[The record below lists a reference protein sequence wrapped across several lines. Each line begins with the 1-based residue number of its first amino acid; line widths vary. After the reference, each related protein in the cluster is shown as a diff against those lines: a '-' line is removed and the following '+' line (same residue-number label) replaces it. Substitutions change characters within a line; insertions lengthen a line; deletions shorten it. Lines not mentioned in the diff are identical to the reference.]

1 MEYGAKSLVI
11 GLDLGGTN
19 SVFGVVDSKGEIIA
33 TTSIKTQAYP
43 SVDQY
48 IMESVKAIKQIAEQV
63 GGMEKIR
70 AMGIGAPCGNYY
82 KGTIEHAAN
91 LVWAKGIV
99 PLANMFVNE
108 LGIPVVVTND
118 AKAAAMGE
126 MKYGV
131 AVGMNNFVELTLGT
145 GVGSGIVA
153 NGQLIYGFDGF
164 AGELGHMIVE
174 PDGRPCGC
182 GRKGCL
188 ETYCSAT
195 GVVRTAIA
203 MLEESSEATSLRDIA
218 TDKLT
223 SYEVYKA
230 AMAGDTMAQEVFKQT
245 GRRIGIA
252 CANIA
257 TFLSPEAFIFFG
269 GLAQAGELLLRPI
282 EEAYNENVLSL
293 YKGNSRTA
301 GSSSRS
307 SSPIRTSSSSAS
319 RRRSRTSSTRRR
331 SSIPSTPKLS
341 RIRRSRTSRTA

>member
-19 SVFGVVDSKGEIIA
+19 SVFGVVDSQGEIIA

-203 MLEESSEATSLRDIA
+203 MLEESPEATSLRDIA
-218 TDKLT
+218 SDKLT

-293 YKGNSRTA
+293 YKGKARFLMSGLDGA
-301 GSSSRS
+301 KAAILGA
-307 SSPIRTSSSSAS
+307 SA
-319 RRRSRTSSTRRR
+319 
-331 SSIPSTPKLS
+331 IAWDLK
-341 RIRRSRTSRTA
+341 

>member
-48 IMESVKAIKQIAEQV
+48 IMESVKAIKQISEQV

-203 MLEESSEATSLRDIA
+203 MLEESPEATSLRDIA

-293 YKGNSRTA
+293 YKGKARFLMSGLDGA
-301 GSSSRS
+301 KAAILGA
-307 SSPIRTSSSSAS
+307 SA
-319 RRRSRTSSTRRR
+319 
-331 SSIPSTPKLS
+331 IAWDLK
-341 RIRRSRTSRTA
+341 

>member
-195 GVVRTAIA
+195 GVVRTTIA

-293 YKGNSRTA
+293 YKGKARFLMSGLDGA
-301 GSSSRS
+301 KAAILGA
-307 SSPIRTSSSSAS
+307 SA
-319 RRRSRTSSTRRR
+319 
-331 SSIPSTPKLS
+331 IAWDLK
-341 RIRRSRTSRTA
+341 

>member
-19 SVFGVVDSKGEIIA
+19 SVFGVVDSQGEIIA

-48 IMESVKAIKQIAEQV
+48 LMESVKAIKQIAEQV

-203 MLEESSEATSLRDIA
+203 MLEESPEATSLRDIA

-293 YKGNSRTA
+293 YKGKARFLMSGLDGA
-301 GSSSRS
+301 KAAILGA
-307 SSPIRTSSSSAS
+307 SA
-319 RRRSRTSSTRRR
+319 
-331 SSIPSTPKLS
+331 IAWDLK
-341 RIRRSRTSRTA
+341 

>member
-108 LGIPVVVTND
+108 LGMPVVVTND

-203 MLEESSEATSLRDIA
+203 MLEESPEATSLRDIA

-230 AMAGDTMAQEVFKQT
+230 AMAGDAMAQEVFKQT

-293 YKGNSRTA
+293 YKSKARFLMSGLDGANA
-301 GSSSRS
+301 AILGA
-307 SSPIRTSSSSAS
+307 SA
-319 RRRSRTSSTRRR
+319 
-331 SSIPSTPKLS
+331 IAWDLK
-341 RIRRSRTSRTA
+341 

>member
-203 MLEESSEATSLRDIA
+203 MLEESPEATSLRDIA

-257 TFLSPEAFIFFG
+257 KFLSPEAFIFFG
-269 GLAQAGELLLRPI
+269 GLAQAGELLLRTI

-293 YKGNSRTA
+293 YKGKARFLMSGLDGA
-301 GSSSRS
+301 KAAILGA
-307 SSPIRTSSSSAS
+307 SA
-319 RRRSRTSSTRRR
+319 
-331 SSIPSTPKLS
+331 IAWDLK
-341 RIRRSRTSRTA
+341 

>member
-48 IMESVKAIKQIAEQV
+48 IMESVKTIKQIAEQV

-203 MLEESSEATSLRDIA
+203 MLEESPEATSLRDIA

-230 AMAGDTMAQEVFKQT
+230 AMAGDAMAQEVFKQT

-293 YKGNSRTA
+293 YKGKARFLMSGLDGA
-301 GSSSRS
+301 KAAILGA
-307 SSPIRTSSSSAS
+307 SA
-319 RRRSRTSSTRRR
+319 
-331 SSIPSTPKLS
+331 IAWDLK
-341 RIRRSRTSRTA
+341 

>member
-131 AVGMNNFVELTLGT
+131 AVGMTNFVELTLGT

-230 AMAGDTMAQEVFKQT
+230 AMAGDAMAQEVFKQT

-293 YKGNSRTA
+293 YKGKARFLMSGLDGA
-301 GSSSRS
+301 KAAILGA
-307 SSPIRTSSSSAS
+307 SA
-319 RRRSRTSSTRRR
+319 
-331 SSIPSTPKLS
+331 IAWDLK
-341 RIRRSRTSRTA
+341 

>member
-1 MEYGAKSLVI
+1 
-11 GLDLGGTN
+11 
-19 SVFGVVDSKGEIIA
+19 
-33 TTSIKTQAYP
+33 
-43 SVDQY
+43 
-48 IMESVKAIKQIAEQV
+48 MESVKAIKQIAEQV

-203 MLEESSEATSLRDIA
+203 MLEESPEATSLRDIA

-293 YKGNSRTA
+293 YKGKARFLMSGLDGA
-301 GSSSRS
+301 KAAILGA
-307 SSPIRTSSSSAS
+307 SA
-319 RRRSRTSSTRRR
+319 
-331 SSIPSTPKLS
+331 IAWDLK
-341 RIRRSRTSRTA
+341 

>member
-91 LVWAKGIV
+91 LIWAKGIV

-195 GVVRTAIA
+195 GVVRTTIA
-203 MLEESSEATSLRDIA
+203 MLEESPETTSLRDIA

-293 YKGNSRTA
+293 YKGKARFLMSGLDGA
-301 GSSSRS
+301 KAAILGA
-307 SSPIRTSSSSAS
+307 SA
-319 RRRSRTSSTRRR
+319 
-331 SSIPSTPKLS
+331 IAWDLK
-341 RIRRSRTSRTA
+341 

>member
-48 IMESVKAIKQIAEQV
+48 VMESVKAVKQIAEQV

-203 MLEESSEATSLRDIA
+203 MLEESSETTSLRDIA
-218 TDKLT
+218 PDKLT

-293 YKGNSRTA
+293 YKGKARFLMSGLDGA
-301 GSSSRS
+301 KAAILGA
-307 SSPIRTSSSSAS
+307 SA
-319 RRRSRTSSTRRR
+319 
-331 SSIPSTPKLS
+331 IAWDLK
-341 RIRRSRTSRTA
+341 

>member
-230 AMAGDTMAQEVFKQT
+230 AMAGDTMAQEVFKEEESVSH
-245 GRRIGIA
+245 A
-252 CANIA
+252 
-257 TFLSPEAFIFFG
+257 
-269 GLAQAGELLLRPI
+269 PI
-282 EEAYNENVLSL
+282 SQH
-293 YKGNSRTA
+293 S
-301 GSSSRS
+301 
-307 SSPIRTSSSSAS
+307 
-319 RRRSRTSSTRRR
+319 
-331 SSIPSTPKLS
+331 
-341 RIRRSRTSRTA
+341 

>member
-174 PDGRPCGC
+174 PNGRPCGC

-195 GVVRTAIA
+195 GVVRTTIA
-203 MLEESSEATSLRDIA
+203 MLEESSETTSLRDIA

-293 YKGNSRTA
+293 YKGKARFLMSGLDGA
-301 GSSSRS
+301 KAAILGA
-307 SSPIRTSSSSAS
+307 SA
-319 RRRSRTSSTRRR
+319 
-331 SSIPSTPKLS
+331 IAWDLK
-341 RIRRSRTSRTA
+341 

>member
-48 IMESVKAIKQIAEQV
+48 IMESVKAVKQIAEQV

-203 MLEESSEATSLRDIA
+203 MLEESSETTSLRDIA

-293 YKGNSRTA
+293 YKGKARFLMSGLDGA
-301 GSSSRS
+301 KAAILGA
-307 SSPIRTSSSSAS
+307 SA
-319 RRRSRTSSTRRR
+319 
-331 SSIPSTPKLS
+331 IAWDLK
-341 RIRRSRTSRTA
+341 

>member
-48 IMESVKAIKQIAEQV
+48 IMESVKAVKQIAEQV

-203 MLEESSEATSLRDIA
+203 MLEESPEATSLRDIA

-230 AMAGDTMAQEVFKQT
+230 AMAGDAMAQEVFKQT

-293 YKGNSRTA
+293 YKGKARFLMSGLDGA
-301 GSSSRS
+301 KAAILGA
-307 SSPIRTSSSSAS
+307 SA
-319 RRRSRTSSTRRR
+319 
-331 SSIPSTPKLS
+331 IAWDLK
-341 RIRRSRTSRTA
+341 

>member
-48 IMESVKAIKQIAEQV
+48 VMESVKAVKQIAEQV

-131 AVGMNNFVELTLGT
+131 AVGMKNFVELTLGT

-195 GVVRTAIA
+195 GVVRTAMA
-203 MLEESSEATSLRDIA
+203 MLKESSEATSLRDIA
-218 TDKLT
+218 PDKLT

-230 AMAGDTMAQEVFKQT
+230 AMAGDAMAQEVFKQT

-293 YKGNSRTA
+293 YKGKARFLMSGLDGA
-301 GSSSRS
+301 KAAILGA
-307 SSPIRTSSSSAS
+307 SA
-319 RRRSRTSSTRRR
+319 
-331 SSIPSTPKLS
+331 IAWDLK
-341 RIRRSRTSRTA
+341 

>member
-108 LGIPVVVTND
+108 LGMPVVVTND

-203 MLEESSEATSLRDIA
+203 MLEESSEATSVRDIA

-293 YKGNSRTA
+293 YKGKARFLMSGLDGA
-301 GSSSRS
+301 KAAILGA
-307 SSPIRTSSSSAS
+307 SA
-319 RRRSRTSSTRRR
+319 
-331 SSIPSTPKLS
+331 IAWDLK
-341 RIRRSRTSRTA
+341 

>member
-203 MLEESSEATSLRDIA
+203 MLEESPEATSLRDIA

-230 AMAGDTMAQEVFKQT
+230 AMAGDAMAQEVFKQT

-269 GLAQAGELLLRPI
+269 GLAQAGDLLLRPI

-293 YKGNSRTA
+293 YKGKARFLMSGLDGA
-301 GSSSRS
+301 KAA
-307 SSPIRTSSSSAS
+307 ILCASA
-319 RRRSRTSSTRRR
+319 
-331 SSIPSTPKLS
+331 IAWDLK
-341 RIRRSRTSRTA
+341 

>member
-131 AVGMNNFVELTLGT
+131 AVGMTNFVELTLGT

-195 GVVRTAIA
+195 GVVRTTIA
-203 MLEESSEATSLRDIA
+203 MLEESPETTSLRDIA

-293 YKGNSRTA
+293 YKGKARFLMSGLDGA
-301 GSSSRS
+301 KAAILGA
-307 SSPIRTSSSSAS
+307 SA
-319 RRRSRTSSTRRR
+319 
-331 SSIPSTPKLS
+331 IAWDLK
-341 RIRRSRTSRTA
+341 

>member
-48 IMESVKAIKQIAEQV
+48 IMESVKAVKQIAEQV

-131 AVGMNNFVELTLGT
+131 AVGMKNFVELTLGT

-203 MLEESSEATSLRDIA
+203 MLEESSETTSLRDIA

-293 YKGNSRTA
+293 YKGKARFLMSGLDGA
-301 GSSSRS
+301 KAAILGA
-307 SSPIRTSSSSAS
+307 SA
-319 RRRSRTSSTRRR
+319 
-331 SSIPSTPKLS
+331 IAWDLK
-341 RIRRSRTSRTA
+341 

>member
-131 AVGMNNFVELTLGT
+131 AVGMTNFVELTLGT

-195 GVVRTAIA
+195 GAVRTAIA
-203 MLEESSEATSLRDIA
+203 MLEESPEATSLRDIA

-293 YKGNSRTA
+293 YKGKARFLMSGLDGA
-301 GSSSRS
+301 KAAILGA
-307 SSPIRTSSSSAS
+307 SA
-319 RRRSRTSSTRRR
+319 
-331 SSIPSTPKLS
+331 IAWDLK
-341 RIRRSRTSRTA
+341 

>member
-131 AVGMNNFVELTLGT
+131 AVGMTNFVELTLGT

-195 GVVRTAIA
+195 GVVRTTIA
-203 MLEESSEATSLRDIA
+203 MLEESPEATSLRDIA

-230 AMAGDTMAQEVFKQT
+230 AMAGDAMAQKVFKQT

-293 YKGNSRTA
+293 YKGKARFLMSGLDGA
-301 GSSSRS
+301 KAAILGA
-307 SSPIRTSSSSAS
+307 SA
-319 RRRSRTSSTRRR
+319 
-331 SSIPSTPKLS
+331 IAWDLK
-341 RIRRSRTSRTA
+341 

>member
-19 SVFGVVDSKGEIIA
+19 SVFGVVDSKGKIVA

-48 IMESVKAIKQIAEQV
+48 VMESVKAVKQIAEQV

-174 PDGRPCGC
+174 PDGRSCGC

-293 YKGNSRTA
+293 YKGKARFLMSGLDGA
-301 GSSSRS
+301 KAAILGA
-307 SSPIRTSSSSAS
+307 SA
-319 RRRSRTSSTRRR
+319 
-331 SSIPSTPKLS
+331 IAWDLK
-341 RIRRSRTSRTA
+341 INN

>member
-19 SVFGVVDSKGEIIA
+19 AVFGVVDSQGEIIA

-203 MLEESSEATSLRDIA
+203 MLEESPEATSLRDIA

-293 YKGNSRTA
+293 YKGKARFLMSGLDGA
-301 GSSSRS
+301 KAAILGA
-307 SSPIRTSSSSAS
+307 SA
-319 RRRSRTSSTRRR
+319 
-331 SSIPSTPKLS
+331 IAWDLK
-341 RIRRSRTSRTA
+341 

>member
-131 AVGMNNFVELTLGT
+131 AVGMTNFVELTLGT

-195 GVVRTAIA
+195 GVVRTTIA

-293 YKGNSRTA
+293 YKGKARFLMSGLDGA
-301 GSSSRS
+301 KAAILGA
-307 SSPIRTSSSSAS
+307 SA
-319 RRRSRTSSTRRR
+319 
-331 SSIPSTPKLS
+331 IAWDLK
-341 RIRRSRTSRTA
+341 

>member
-19 SVFGVVDSKGEIIA
+19 SVFGVVDSQGEIIA
-33 TTSIKTQAYP
+33 TTSIKTQVYP

-131 AVGMNNFVELTLGT
+131 AVGMTNFVELTLGT

-293 YKGNSRTA
+293 YKGKARFLMSGLDGA
-301 GSSSRS
+301 KAAILGA
-307 SSPIRTSSSSAS
+307 SA
-319 RRRSRTSSTRRR
+319 
-331 SSIPSTPKLS
+331 IAWDLK
-341 RIRRSRTSRTA
+341 

>member
-33 TTSIKTQAYP
+33 TTSINTQAYP

-131 AVGMNNFVELTLGT
+131 AVGMTNFVELTLGT

-203 MLEESSEATSLRDIA
+203 MLEESSETTSVRDIA

-230 AMAGDTMAQEVFKQT
+230 AMAGDAMAQEVFKQT

-293 YKGNSRTA
+293 YKGKARFLMSGLDGA
-301 GSSSRS
+301 KAAILGA
-307 SSPIRTSSSSAS
+307 SA
-319 RRRSRTSSTRRR
+319 
-331 SSIPSTPKLS
+331 IAWDLK
-341 RIRRSRTSRTA
+341 